1 MSRVDIFK
9 MVRTISQESVSHPN
23 VDEVKVDAVK
33 DIPKNATNDP
43 KSLVTDEQ
51 VDAEVSNTKT
61 TEPGP
66 ANGGGDGTAKTVDA
80 SKATTNMD
88 VGDVND
94 NLNRDQ
100 NGGRHI
106 DTLPNQ
112 VKAKDGLSGSD
123 IRTSVEE
130 HQEEAGGDNAETT
143 GLKTMDASGAEEI
156 ERADDMVMDLDGE
169 ELQVTGMTDA
179 TEAKLAEC
187 DSAAAKAEALSKA
200 TATVER
206 YHGLMKQMHR
216 EGRYMSNELRQ
227 AVSWALEDI
236 DAQMFF
242 TERAALESFNPQ
254 SRVSLEA
261 SDVSTQ
267 AEGMRGTIEDG
278 ADPGE
283 VGKGLGSKLKKMFE
297 AGIKMFWRFVNMVS
311 DLIQSFVG
319 DSKKIQQHLAD
330 LRKRVSI
337 LDGGTEFNMKGASR
351 LVIQGEFVG
360 DSKNAIA
367 HVHKVA
373 DELLH
378 AWPVQLVKLMQ
389 DWQAGR
395 GFGAA
400 MAGKTMG
407 TAAIADR
414 LNDILDRSFRSFQ
427 DLNSKDKGKVPS
439 GYLNAQD
446 LRWSQPLPG
455 DMALYYGVTKANK
468 GHHTTNAATDATEA
482 VNITFSQIPG
492 GDSHAGDVTATTP
505 SSGEAVAVIR
515 ELEKLCQFITDSR
528 SNISQLKQFGEDVKG
543 EGLTDIFMGGN
554 GAGEEGVIGGIIM
567 MGLAKTST
575 ESQHRFIGY
584 LINLIKGY
592 IGFIEASLKA
602 EAGGRED
609 IQGN

>member
-9 MVRTISQESVSHPN
+9 MVNTISKESVSHPN
-23 VDEVKVDAVK
+23 VDEVKVDAGK
-33 DIPKNATNDP
+33 EIPKNATNDP
-43 KSLVTDEQ
+43 KPLVTDEQ

-66 ANGGGDGTAKTVDA
+66 ANGGGDGTAQTVDA

-88 VGDVND
+88 VSDVNE
-94 NLNRDQ
+94 NLTRDQ

-112 VKAKDGLSGSD
+112 VNAKDGLSGSD

-130 HQEEAGGDNAETT
+130 HQEEEGGDGAESS
-143 GLKTMDASGAEEI
+143 GLKTIDSSGAEEI

-187 DSAAAKAEALSKA
+187 DSAAAKSEALSKA

-254 SRVSLEA
+254 SRVSLESA
-261 SDVSTQ
+261 MVTQ
-267 AEGMRGTIEDG
+267 ADGMRGTIDDG

-311 DLIQSFVG
+311 DLVQSFVG

-337 LDGGTEFNMKGASR
+337 LDGGTEFTMKGASR

-360 DSKNAIA
+360 DSKNAVA

-378 AWPVQLVKLMQ
+378 AWPVSLVKLMQ
-389 DWQAGR
+389 EWKDGR

-400 MAGKTMG
+400 MLGKNMS
-407 TAAIADR
+407 TAAIADK

-427 DLNSKDKGKVPS
+427 DLNSKDKNKVPS
-439 GYLNAQD
+439 GYLNAHS

-455 DMALYYGVTKANK
+455 DMALYYGVTKSNQ
-468 GHHTTNAATDATEA
+468 GHHVTNAMADAKDA

-492 GDSHAGDVTATTP
+492 GDSHAGDVSAVTP
-505 SSGEAVAVIR
+505 SSGEAVSVIR

-528 SNISQLKQFGEDVKG
+528 SNISQLKQFGKDTES
-543 EGLTDIFMGGN
+543 EGLTDLFMGGN
-554 GAGEEGVIGGIIM
+554 GAGEEGIYAGLIM
-567 MGLAKTST
+567 MNLAKTST